1 MPSKE
6 DMAYRVAQDEAPAET
21 PAAEGSHDEEGHE
34 DDVQE
39 EEEEDDAEDEPE
51 EEEDEQPE
59 SEEAPEEGE
68 EDEGGDRRPN
78 RAERRIHQLTHKLK
92 EQTSPTNAGKARE
105 DSPREA
111 GFELPWKQSEQQ
123 SPEQDFVE
131 LDPQKLDEMIT
142 RRAEE
147 VIEARERAAEQRQQ
161 AQGWLSDYEETVK
174 NNPELDPK
182 SKSYNQELDDLLT
195 AIVSNPDGTPKFGVK
210 VSEALGKLRKTL
222 ASAKKQGAKNA
233 SLKLAQQAEEGAL
246 APGSSDGEAQEYTED
261 DVRELRINNPRKYQQ
276 LIKEGK
282 I

>member
-6 DMAYRVAQDEAPAET
+6 DMAYKVAQDEAPAET

-39 EEEEDDAEDEPE
+39 EEEEDDAEEEPE

-59 SEEAPEEGE
+59 PEEDPEEGE
-68 EDEGGDRRPN
+68 EGEGGERRPN

-92 EQTSPTNAGKARE
+92 ERTSPNNADPARE
-105 DSPREA
+105 DSPRET
-111 GFELPWKQSEQQ
+111 GSELPWKQTEER
-123 SPEQDFVE
+123 PEQDYVE
-131 LDPQKLDEMIT
+131 LDPKKLDEMIT

-147 VIEARERAAEQRQQ
+147 VIEAREKAAEQRQQ
-161 AQGWLSDYEETVK
+161 AKGWLSDYEETVK
-174 NNPELDPK
+174 KNPELDPT
-182 SKSYNQELDDLLT
+182 SENYNQELDDLLT
-195 AIVSNPDGTPKFGVK
+195 EIVSNPDGTPKFGVK

-222 ASAKKQGAKNA
+222 TSAKKQGAKNA
-233 SLKLAQQAEEGAL
+233 SLKLAKQAEEGAL
-246 APGSSDGEAQEYTED
+246 APGSSEGESHEYGED
-261 DVRELRINNPRKYQQ
+261 EIRDLRVNSPREYQR